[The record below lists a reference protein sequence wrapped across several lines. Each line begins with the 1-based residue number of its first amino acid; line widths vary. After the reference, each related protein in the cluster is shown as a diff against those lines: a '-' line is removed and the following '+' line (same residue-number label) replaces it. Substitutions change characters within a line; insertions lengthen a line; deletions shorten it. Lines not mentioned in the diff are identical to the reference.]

1 MNFYRRNL
9 PHLQPPGGEYFITF
23 NLQGSLPK
31 KVISDMR
38 AFRKEQFKS
47 SSSGKF
53 PQDKASEIERKI
65 FLTYESVLDDSTSG
79 PQWLKK
85 ASIAEVIKKSIHYRD
100 NIFYDLY
107 AYCIMSNHV
116 HIVFKHLT
124 NNSSIKSKHPITDIM
139 GSLKK
144 FTSRNCNIYLNRS
157 GAFWQSE
164 SFDRLIRNNN
174 ELTNVI
180 SYTIHNPVRAGLINK
195 WENWPHTYLKK
206 NFVESFN

>member
-1 MNFYRRNL
+1 MYFYRRNL

-23 NLQGSLPK
+23 NLNGSLPK
-31 KVISDMR
+31 KVISEMR
-38 AFRKEQFKS
+38 SYRKENFKS
-47 SSSGKF
+47 SSSDKI

-65 FLTYESVLDDSTSG
+65 FLTYESVLDNASSG

-85 ASIAEVIKKSIHYRD
+85 DSIADIIKESIHYRD
-100 NIFYDLY
+100 NKFYDLY

-124 NNSSIKSKHPITDIM
+124 NNTAIKSKHPVSDII
-139 GSLKK
+139 GNLKK
-144 FTSRNCNIYLNRS
+144 FTSRNCNKYLNRT
-157 GAFWQSE
+157 GAFWQTE

-180 SYTIHNPVRAGLINK
+180 SYTIHNPVKAGLIK
-195 WENWPHTYLKK
+195 IWENWPHTYLKK
-206 NFVESFN
+206 EFVESFN